1 MGTFLTVIIL
11 IIAFLL
17 GAVILVQNPKGGG
30 LAAGFT
36 GGASMGGVQRTTDFL
51 EKSTWYLVVAL
62 FISCII
68 AGVYNGNRDANVGI
82 DESFLPSTTAPVAA
96 PIETEGPSEI
106 AAPIE
111 TSAPEEGAE

>member
-1 MGTFLTVIIL
+1 MGTFITAIIL

-51 EKSTWYLVVAL
+51 EKKHLVFGRSSFRGLHWCRYL
-62 FISCII
+62 
-68 AGVYNGNRDANVGI
+68 
-82 DESFLPSTTAPVAA
+82 
-96 PIETEGPSEI
+96 
-106 AAPIE
+106 
-111 TSAPEEGAE
+111 